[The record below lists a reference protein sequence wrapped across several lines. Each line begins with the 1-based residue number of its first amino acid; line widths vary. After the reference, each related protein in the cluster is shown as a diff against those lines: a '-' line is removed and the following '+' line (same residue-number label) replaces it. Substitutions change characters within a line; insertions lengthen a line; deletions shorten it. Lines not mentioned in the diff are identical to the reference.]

1 MLKIDSYSNYILSD
15 ISFEV
20 KNKNL
25 IILGSNGAGKTTLA
39 KVLSGLIETSHIHI
53 GDKLLSNI
61 SYQNRVFMINY
72 IPPKLEIFDEY
83 ITVEEFLSLNRIYDI
98 YHISDVLKKLHIEYL
113 KTKNCKRLSSGESQ
127 LVLIASAIL
136 HNAKYTILDEPTS
149 NLDPQKLK
157 NVFELLSQS
166 QNMQNKIIITHN
178 LNLAYKLGFDVV
190 FIKDGKIDFNG
201 TSKEF
206 FMQENLDIVYD
217 NTVKKI
223 DDYIVVDI

>member
-1 MLKIDSYSNYILSD
+1 MLKIDSYSNYILKD

-20 KNKNL
+20 ENKNL

-39 KVLSGLIETSHIHI
+39 KVLSGLIETSHINI
-53 GDKLLSNI
+53 GDVLLSNI
-61 SYQNRVFMINY
+61 SYENRISMINY

-83 ITVEEFLSLNRIYDI
+83 ITVEEFLSLNRIFDTH
-98 YHISDVLKKLHIEYL
+98 HIIDVLKQLDIEYL

-127 LVLIASAIL
+127 LVLIAGAIL

-157 NVFELLSQS
+157 NVFNLLSKS
-166 QNMQNKIIITHN
+166 KIMQNKIIITHN

-201 TSKEF
+201 TSNDF
-206 FMQENLDIVYD
+206 FIQKNLDIVYD
-217 NTVKKI
+217 NTVKKLN
-223 DDYIVVDI
+223 DNIVVDI